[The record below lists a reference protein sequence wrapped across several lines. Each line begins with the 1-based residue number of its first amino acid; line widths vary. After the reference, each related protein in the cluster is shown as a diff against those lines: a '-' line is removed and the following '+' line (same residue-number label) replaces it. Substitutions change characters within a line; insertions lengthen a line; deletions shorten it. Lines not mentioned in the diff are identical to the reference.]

1 MRVRTAALASGA
13 GLITAVQVHRRGAA
27 LSQAAAGQQPALPGD
42 EEVPVPP
49 LRVLADGDGA
59 KKPVLGDALC
69 QDIQFRQVE
78 IPAGLVGAGE
88 DAPYWK

>member
-1 MRVRTAALASGA
+1 MEVFDEGEDGGVGLRGGA
-13 GLITAVQVHRRGAA
+13 DNGGDLLVP
-27 LSQAAAGQQPALPGD
+27 QAAAGQQPALPGD

>member
-13 GLITAVQVHRRGAA
+13 GLITAGTSVP
-27 LSQAAAGQQPALPGD
+27 QAAAGQQPALPGD